1 LILYAREKLHK
12 KGLSLI
18 VANDAEATIGSPTSE
33 ATLISADGS
42 ITALPEMPKA
52 GVAVEVIARL
62 VDLISAR
69 NGD

>member
-1 LILYAREKLHK
+1 VQKAFF
-12 KGLSLI
+12 S
-18 VANDAEATIGSPTSE
+18 ADAEATIGSPTSE

-62 VDLISAR
+62 VDLIAAR
-69 NGD
+69 DGN